1 MNQRKID
8 TNKKNKPIYT
18 SDINVI
24 ASIPDFNLINDVIS
38 AFANEKAEDYINEE
52 IFKQNIYG
60 IRTLKSRERF
70 LSAIKKV
77 FIKFKTEEHQKIFY
91 AIFTQ
96 NNFVNLKRVA
106 LYFQFAFNDQLF
118 YELNTKVYMKL
129 YKAGR
134 LTVPKDEFIAYLY
147 DLRDNKIDIQKW
159 SNSTLDIIASK
170 YLTLLKKLGF
180 LKGRFRKEFCTIDLD
195 DPTIIYMVYLLKS
208 LGNINPDIMKNPYLD
223 ILPCSQ
229 DNLYKRIKKI
239 SLTDYFKIYTLGYDL
254 KVNLKY
260 SYEEIVNVIIQNYRS
275 KV

>member
-1 MNQRKID
+1 MNQRKINA
-8 TNKKNKPIYT
+8 NKKNKPVYT

-38 AFANEKAEDYINEE
+38 AFAHHKGEEYINEE

-77 FIKFKTEEHQKIFY
+77 FIKFKTEEHQKVFY
-91 AIFTQ
+91 ALFTQ

-147 DLRDNKIDIQKW
+147 DLRDNKLDIQNW

-180 LKGRFRKEFCTIDLD
+180 LKGRSRKEFCTIDLD

-208 LGNINPDIMKNPYLD
+208 LGNINPDIMKNSYLD
-223 ILPCSQ
+223 ILPYSQ

-239 SLTDYFKIYTLGYDL
+239 SLVDYFKIYTLGYDL

>member
-38 AFANEKAEDYINEE
+38 AFANKKAEDYINEE

-91 AIFTQ
+91 ALFTQ

>member
-1 MNQRKID
+1 MNQRKIN
-8 TNKKNKPIYT
+8 TNKKNKPVYT

-24 ASIPDFNLINDVIS
+24 ASIPDFNLISDVIS
-38 AFANEKAEDYINEE
+38 AFAHGKGEDYINEE

-60 IRTLKSRERF
+60 IRTLRSRERF

-77 FIKFKTEEHQKIFY
+77 FIKFKTEEHQKVFY
-91 AIFTQ
+91 ALFTQ

-147 DLRDNKIDIQKW
+147 DLRDSQSDIQKW
-159 SNSTLDIIASK
+159 SNSTLDIITSK

-180 LKGRFRKEFCTIDLD
+180 LKGRSRKEFCTIDLD

-223 ILPCSQ
+223 ILPYSQ

>member
-1 MNQRKID
+1 MNQRKINS
-8 TNKKNKPIYT
+8 NKKAKPVYT

-24 ASIPDFNLINDVIS
+24 ASIPDFNLISDVIS
-38 AFANEKAEDYINEE
+38 AFAQGKGKDYINEE

-77 FIKFKTEEHQKIFY
+77 FIKFKTEEHQKVFY
-91 AIFTQ
+91 ALFTQ

-147 DLRDNKIDIQKW
+147 DLRDNKIDIQNW

-180 LKGRFRKEFCTIDLD
+180 LKGRFRKEFCALDLD
-195 DPTIIYMVYLLKS
+195 DPTIIYIVYLLKS

-223 ILPCSQ
+223 ILPYSQ

>member
-1 MNQRKID
+1 MNKRKID

-24 ASIPDFNLINDVIS
+24 ASIPDFNLISDVIS
-38 AFANEKAEDYINEE
+38 AFAHGKGEDYINEE

-77 FIKFKTEEHQKIFY
+77 FIKFKTEEHQKVFY
-91 AIFTQ
+91 ALFTQ

-147 DLRDNKIDIQKW
+147 DLRDNKLDIQNW

-223 ILPCSQ
+223 ILPYSQ

-239 SLTDYFKIYTLGYDL
+239 SLTDYFMIYTLGYDL

>member
-1 MNQRKID
+1 MNQRKINA
-8 TNKKNKPIYT
+8 NKKNKPVYT

-38 AFANEKAEDYINEE
+38 AFAHHKGEEYINEE

-77 FIKFKTEEHQKIFY
+77 FIKFKTEEHQKVFY
-91 AIFTQ
+91 ALFTQ

-134 LTVPKDEFIAYLY
+134 LTVPKDEFNAYLY
-147 DLRDNKIDIQKW
+147 DLRDNKIDIQNW

-195 DPTIIYMVYLLKS
+195 DSTIIYMVYLLKS

-223 ILPCSQ
+223 ILPYSQ

>member
-1 MNQRKID
+1 MNQRKINA
-8 TNKKNKPIYT
+8 NKKNKPVYT

-38 AFANEKAEDYINEE
+38 AFAHHKGEEYINEE

-77 FIKFKTEEHQKIFY
+77 FIKFKTEEHQKVFY
-91 AIFTQ
+91 ALFTQ

-134 LTVPKDEFIAYLY
+134 LTVPKDEFNAYLY
-147 DLRDNKIDIQKW
+147 DLRDNKIDIQNW

-223 ILPCSQ
+223 ILPYSQ

>member
-91 AIFTQ
+91 ALFTQ

-180 LKGRFRKEFCTIDLD
+180 FKGRSRKEFCTIDLD

>member
-91 AIFTQ
+91 ALFTQ

>member
-1 MNQRKID
+1 MNQRKINS
-8 TNKKNKPIYT
+8 NKKTKPVYT

-38 AFANEKAEDYINEE
+38 AFANHKGEDYINDE

-77 FIKFKTEEHQKIFY
+77 FIKFKTEEQQKVFY
-91 AIFTQ
+91 ALFSQ
-96 NNFVNLKRVA
+96 NNFINLKKIA

-118 YELNTKVYMKL
+118 YELTSKVYMKL
-129 YKAGR
+129 YTAGR
-134 LTVPKDEFIAYLY
+134 LAASKDEFTAYLY
-147 DLRDNKIDIQKW
+147 DLRDKKPDIQNW
-159 SNSTLDIIASK
+159 SNSTIDIIASK

-180 LKGRFRKEFCTIDLD
+180 LKGRFRKEFCTLDLD
-195 DPTIIYMVYLLKS
+195 DLTIVYLTYLLKS

-223 ILPCSQ
+223 IFPYSR
-229 DNLYKRIKKI
+229 DNLYRRIKKI
-239 SLTDYFKIYTLGYDL
+239 SLVDYFTIYTLGYDL

>member
-1 MNQRKID
+1 MSQRKIN

-24 ASIPDFNLINDVIS
+24 ASIPDFNLISDVIS
-38 AFANEKAEDYINEE
+38 AFAHGKGEDYINEE

-77 FIKFKTEEHQKIFY
+77 FIKFKTEEHQKVFY
-91 AIFTQ
+91 ALFTQ
-96 NNFVNLKRVA
+96 NNFVNLKRIA

-118 YELNTKVYMKL
+118 YELNTKIYMKL

-147 DLRDNKIDIQKW
+147 DLRDNQLDIQKW
-159 SNSTLDIIASK
+159 SNSTLDIITSK

-180 LKGRFRKEFCTIDLD
+180 LKGRSIKEFCTIDLD
-195 DPTIIYMVYLLKS
+195 DPTIIYIVYLLKS

-223 ILPCSQ
+223 ILPYSQ

>member
-8 TNKKNKPIYT
+8 TNKKDKPIYT

-38 AFANEKAEDYINEE
+38 AFAHGKGEAYINKE

-77 FIKFKTEEHQKIFY
+77 FIKFKTEEHQKVFY
-91 AIFTQ
+91 ALFTQ
-96 NNFVNLKRVA
+96 NNFVNLKRVS

-134 LTVPKDEFIAYLY
+134 LTVPKDEFTAYIY
-147 DLRDNKIDIQKW
+147 DLRDKKTDIQNW
-159 SNSTLDIIASK
+159 SNSTIDIIASK

-180 LKGRFRKEFCTIDLD
+180 LKGRFRKEFCALDLD
-195 DPTIIYMVYLLKS
+195 DPTIVYIVYLLKS

-223 ILPCSQ
+223 ILPYSN
-229 DNLYKRIKKI
+229 DNLYRRIKKI
-239 SLTDYFKIYTLGYDL
+239 SLVDYFKIYTLGYDL

-260 SYEEIVNVIIQNYRS
+260 KFEEIINVIIQNYRS

>member
-1 MNQRKID
+1 MNKRKID

-38 AFANEKAEDYINEE
+38 AFANGKGEDYINEE

-77 FIKFKTEEHQKIFY
+77 FIKFKTEEHQKVFY
-91 AIFTQ
+91 ALFTQ

-118 YELNTKVYMKL
+118 YELNTKVYMKF

-147 DLRDNKIDIQKW
+147 DLRDNKLDIQNW

-180 LKGRFRKEFCTIDLD
+180 LKGRSRKEFCTIDLD
-195 DPTIIYMVYLLKS
+195 DPIIIYIVYLLKS

-223 ILPCSQ
+223 ILPYSQ

-239 SLTDYFKIYTLGYDL
+239 SLSDYFKIYTLGYDL

-260 SYEEIVNVIIQNYRS
+260 GFEEIVNVIIQNYRS

>member
-38 AFANEKAEDYINEE
+38 AFAHGKGEDYINEE

-77 FIKFKTEEHQKIFY
+77 FIKFKTEEHQKVFY
-91 AIFTQ
+91 ALFTQ
-96 NNFVNLKRVA
+96 HNFVNLKRVA

-118 YELNTKVYMKL
+118 YELNSKVYMKL

-147 DLRDNKIDIQKW
+147 DLRDNQLDIQKW
-159 SNSTLDIIASK
+159 SNSTLDIITSK

-180 LKGRFRKEFCTIDLD
+180 LKGRSRKEFCTIDLD
-195 DPTIIYMVYLLKS
+195 DSTIIYMVYLLKS

-223 ILPCSQ
+223 ILPYSQ
-229 DNLYKRIKKI
+229 DILYKRIKKI